1 MHKDYYVSINCNGLG
16 LHCLFQE
23 TNPQLLLTKLQACFI
38 THIKEKELKGTDH
51 RTFSKSQLL
60 TNYTYRN
67 LMHLSLISSFQNKK
81 KRERRKRRKGREKKN
96 SFLGPCSSNSF
107 HFTWIKI
114 VIIQTFYRKTL
125 YLKHESAVLTW
136 LNNACLRQIN
146 FLYFQAV
153 F

>member
-67 LMHLSLISSFQNKK
+67 LMLLSLISSFQNKK
-81 KRERRKRRKGREKKN
+81 KRERRKRRKGREKKKKTA
-96 SFLGPCSSNSF
+96 FWALAVPTV
-107 HFTWIKI
+107 FTSP
-114 VIIQTFYRKTL
+114 
-125 YLKHESAVLTW
+125 E
-136 LNNACLRQIN
+136 LRLLLSRPSIEKP
-146 FLYFQAV
+146 FI
-153 F
+153 